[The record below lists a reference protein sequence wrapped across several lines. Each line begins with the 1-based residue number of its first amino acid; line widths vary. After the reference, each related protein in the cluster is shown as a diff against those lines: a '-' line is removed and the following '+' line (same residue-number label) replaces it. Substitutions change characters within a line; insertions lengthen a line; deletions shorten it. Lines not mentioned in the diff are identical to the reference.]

1 VAFPLAS
8 LPSGQLL
15 SRLHTLIRQG
25 SAVEAE
31 LLAHLGEIDARRLY
45 LGEAC
50 SSMFH
55 YCVRVLHFAEAVA
68 YKRIAAARAARRYPE
83 VLEAVRRGD
92 LHVTG
97 VSLLA
102 PQLTSGNGVELIEA
116 ARHKTADEIR
126 RLLADRQPKPDV
138 PAAVRRLPRPAALQS
153 PMAPGSVQAKA
164 AGDAPMRPVPEGEP
178 GDAQRAG
185 GARATPIGPVP
196 RTDSWADG
204 ALTRPLGGDRYCV
217 RFTADRELH
226 EQLRELQAL
235 MRHQIPD
242 GDLGKILARA
252 VSVLLKQ
259 VRKRKFGE
267 SAAPRRAKPASESPS
282 RQVPASIRRTVV
294 KRDGGRCT
302 YVSPEGRRC
311 AAREFL
317 EFHHRGPWAR
327 THAHAVEGIALRCR
341 AHNQY
346 EACRDF
352 GQRHMARFRKRKD
365 DQDTA
370 RRQSPSLG
378 PAPEHHLDLNPV
390 GPDDSGAAV
399 RRSTHTRA

>member
-8 LPSGQLL
+8 LPSDQLL
-15 SRLHTLIRQG
+15 SRLHTLIRRG

-68 YKRIAAARAARRYPE
+68 YKRIAAARAARRHPE
-83 VLEAVRRGD
+83 IMEAVRRGD

-138 PAAVRRLPRPAALQS
+138 PASVRRSPTPAAPRS
-153 PMAPGSVQAKA
+153 PIPLDSVSAKA
-164 AGDAPMRPVPEGEP
+164 PSGAPESEP
-178 GDAQRAG
+178 GDAERYGVAG
-185 GARATPIGPVP
+185 TAPIGPTP
-196 RTDSWADG
+196 PPDSSTDRAH
-204 ALTRPLGGDRYCV
+204 TQPLGGDRYCV

-235 MRHQIPD
+235 MRHQVPD
-242 GDLGKILARA
+242 GDIGKILARA
-252 VSVLLKQ
+252 VSVLLEQ
-259 VRKRKFGE
+259 VRRQKFGE
-267 SAAPRRAKPASESPS
+267 TAAPRPASPSDGHPS
-282 RQVPASIRRTVV
+282 RHVPASIRRTVV
-294 KRDGGRCT
+294 RRDGGRCT
-302 YVSPEGRRC
+302 YVSPGGRRC
-311 AAREFL
+311 GAREFL
-317 EFHHRGPWAR
+317 EFHHRDPWAR
-327 THAHAVEGIALRCR
+327 THAHPVEGIALRCR

-352 GQRHMARFRKRKD
+352 GQRHMARFQKKKHE
-365 DQDTA
+365 QDTPSGETP
-370 RRQSPSLG
+370 SPGS
-378 PAPEHHLDLNPV
+378 APEHQLDLDPV
-390 GPDDSGAAV
+390 GPDNSGAEV
-399 RRSTHTRA
+399 RPSTHIRA

>member
-1 VAFPLAS
+1 
-8 LPSGQLL
+8 
-15 SRLHTLIRQG
+15 
-25 SAVEAE
+25 
-31 LLAHLGEIDARRLY
+31 
-45 LGEAC
+45 
-50 SSMFH
+50 MFH

-68 YKRIAAARAARRYPE
+68 YKRIAAARAARRHPE

-102 PQLTSGNGVELIEA
+102 PQLTFGNGVELIEA

-126 RLLADRQPKPDV
+126 RLLADRQPRPDV
-138 PAAVRRLPRPAALQS
+138 PASVRRLPTPAALRS
-153 PMAPGSVQAKA
+153 PIAPGSTQATV
-164 AGDAPMRPVPEGEP
+164 AGDAPMRSVPEGEP

-185 GARATPIGPVP
+185 GAGAAPIGPAP
-196 RTDSWADG
+196 RTDSWADR

-252 VSVLLKQ
+252 VSVLLEQ
-259 VRKRKFGE
+259 VRKQKFGE
-267 SAAPRRAKPASESPS
+267 TPAPRPTKASAEHRS

-294 KRDGGRCT
+294 KRDGERCS
-302 YVSPEGRRC
+302 YVSPGGRRC
-311 AAREFL
+311 GAREFL
-317 EFHHRGPWAR
+317 EFHHRDPWAR

-352 GQRHMARFRKRKD
+352 GQRHMARFRNRKD

-370 RRQSPSLG
+370 QRQSPSLG
-378 PAPEHHLDLNPV
+378 SAPDEHLLDLNPV
-390 GPDDSGAAV
+390 GPDNSAAEV
-399 RRSTHTRA
+399 RRSTRIRT